1 VTTRYYPRLC
11 GIVVNW
17 FDEGRLADLVEAWPA
32 DDDLE
37 LLIVDNGST
46 QALPARTRTLD
57 GGRNLGFAGAINLGL
72 RNTEAPLVLVMNS
85 DVCPRPGALASL
97 IQGFERWPDAAAL
110 APRLVSTDGSSQ
122 FRWQLSSLPSVST
135 LLLQALLLPATGQV
149 RTELEPGQSVEQP
162 AAAALALRRQ
172 VLVELGGFDESFFP
186 AWFEDVDLAKRMQDS
201 EHRIRYYPE
210 AEFTHHLGCSIPRLG
225 YGRFLR
231 IYYSNLCRYLGKH
244 HSELWARVARYLL
257 IPASLLRLVL
267 LPIRIPTKAATRRE
281 AALALWRLAMDA
293 ASGWPGTTADLPP
306 GACSPDQE
314 GTS

>member
-1 VTTRYYPRLC
+1 MTTRYHPRLC

-46 QALPARTRTLD
+46 QALPAKARTLD

-72 RNTEAPLVLVMNS
+72 RNTQAPLVLVMNS

-97 IQGFERWPDAAAL
+97 IQGFERWSDAAAL

-122 FRWQLSSLPSVST
+122 FRWQLRSLPSVST
-135 LLLQALLLPATGQV
+135 LLLQALLLPATGQG
-149 RTELEPGQSVEQP
+149 RTELSPGQPVEQP

-172 VLVELGGFDESFFP
+172 VLIELGGFDESFFP

-210 AEFTHHLGCSIPRLG
+210 AEFTHHLGSSMPRLG
-225 YGRFLR
+225 YDRFLP
-231 IYYSNLCRYLGKH
+231 IYYSNLCRYLAKH
-244 HSELWARVARYLL
+244 HGKLWGRVARFLL
-257 IPASLLRLVL
+257 VPASLLRLAL
-267 LPIRIPTKAATRRE
+267 LPIRSPKRATTRRE
-281 AALALWRLAMDA
+281 AALGLWRLTVSAVFGWRV
-293 ASGWPGTTADLPP
+293 ASGDLSPNASNPDGTP
-306 GACSPDQE
+306 
-314 GTS
+314 